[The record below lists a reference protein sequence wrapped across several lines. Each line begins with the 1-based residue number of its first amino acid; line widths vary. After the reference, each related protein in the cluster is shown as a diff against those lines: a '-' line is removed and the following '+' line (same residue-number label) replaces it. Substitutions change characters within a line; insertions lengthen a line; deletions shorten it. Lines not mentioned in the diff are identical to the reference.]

1 MIVSLAK
8 GSLTK
13 NSTPEVYFFF
23 FFPIGRVVVN
33 SYVLS

>member
-23 FFPIGRVVVN
+23 FFSNRKG
-33 SYVLS
+33 SG

>member
-23 FFPIGRVVVN
+23 FSNRKG
-33 SYVLS
+33 SG